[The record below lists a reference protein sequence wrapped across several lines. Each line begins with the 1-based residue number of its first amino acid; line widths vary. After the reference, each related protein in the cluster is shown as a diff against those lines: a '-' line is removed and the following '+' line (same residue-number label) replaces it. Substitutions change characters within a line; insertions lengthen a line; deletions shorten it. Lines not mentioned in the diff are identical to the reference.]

1 MFKAYIFIS
10 LLFSLVMSVFL
21 YIATPNLSVG
31 FTNICGEDKF
41 FCVRD

>member
-31 FTNICGEDKF
+31 FTNIFGEDKF

>member
-1 MFKAYIFIS
+1 MFKVYIFILFS
-10 LLFSLVMSVFL
+10 FSLVMSVFM